1 MTVIVIL
8 AMVAAF
14 LGLRLY
20 SVLGKRTGHE
30 QQPAPQAE
38 DRSPIAV
45 LTPKR
50 VEDIRP
56 EPMRAVDG
64 LIAPSAENGIRAI
77 INADRR
83 FDVSQFA
90 EGAKSAY
97 RMILEAFWK
106 GDRDELAYLCDS
118 DVYSSF
124 AQVID
129 AREADGLTLENRLI
143 RVDRVQISDASLSG
157 SIANITL
164 RFDADI
170 AAVTRDK
177 EGNVIAGSMTDAV
190 PTHDIWT
197 FSRDVK
203 NSDPNWKL
211 TETDEAA

>member
-30 QQPAPQAE
+30 QQPAPQTEERAAM
-38 DRSPIAV
+38 PV

-50 VEDIRP
+50 VEDIAP
-56 EPMRAVDG
+56 EPTRSPDG
-64 LIAPSAENGIRAI
+64 LIAAGAENGIRAI
-77 INADRR
+77 VGADRR
-83 FDVSQFA
+83 FDVNQFA

-106 GDRDELAYLCDS
+106 GDRDELAYLCDQ
-118 DVYSSF
+118 DVSASF
-124 AQVID
+124 AQAID
-129 AREADGLTLENRLI
+129 AREEEGQTLENRLI
-143 RVDRVQISDASLSG
+143 RIDRVQIADASLNG
-157 SIANITL
+157 GIASITL

-170 AAVTRDK
+170 AAVTRDRD
-177 EGNVIAGSMTDAV
+177 GNVIAGSLTDAV
-190 PTHDIWT
+190 ATHDVWT
-197 FSRDVK
+197 FARDVRS
-203 NSDPNWKL
+203 SDPNWKL